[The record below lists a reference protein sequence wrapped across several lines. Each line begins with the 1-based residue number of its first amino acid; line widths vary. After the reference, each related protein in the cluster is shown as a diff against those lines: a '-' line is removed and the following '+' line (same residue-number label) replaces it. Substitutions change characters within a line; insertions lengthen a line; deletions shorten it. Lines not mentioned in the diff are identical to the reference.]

1 MKNLISILL
10 FLTVI
15 LSTPGCTQNDG
26 DIGPW
31 FGTWRLEQILVNGTP
46 DSGYNRDILWKFQA
60 DVISMVAVNDVTHTV
75 ISSWGT
81 WTHTDNTLTLN
92 FTYSD
97 TDNPAGSYKYTPPT
111 ATHLPAAISRL
122 QVVSLSKGEI
132 VLEYVSE
139 QNINYTYKLAKHG

>member
-10 FLTVI
+10 FLAVI
-15 LSTPGCTQNDG
+15 ISTPGCTQNDG

-31 FGTWRLEQILVNGTP
+31 FGTWRLEQIIIDGTP
-46 DSGYNRDILWKFQA
+46 DNDYNRDIIWKFQA
-60 DVISMVAVNDVTHTV
+60 DVISMVVVNDVTHTA

-97 TDNPAGSYKYTPPT
+97 TDNPAGSYKYAP
-111 ATHLPAAISRL
+111 PAATYLPPAISLL

-139 QNINYTYKLAKHG
+139 QNINYIYKLAKHG

>member
-15 LSTPGCTQNDG
+15 ISTPGCTQNDG

-122 QVVSLSKGEI
+122 QVVALSKGEI

>member
-15 LSTPGCTQNDG
+15 ISTPGCTQNDG